1 MRTTDF
7 TKPTLLLLGD
17 VTLSVFA
24 VNTSY
29 LLRFG
34 QLEIAYNSELLA
46 LAVFT
51 LVLAFSSFVA
61 TLYDLEK
68 RLGKKELLGRIAVV
82 IGTSF
87 IVLCSIFYVMPAV
100 MLGRGVFIASLC
112 IFGMFQFIW
121 HVTYRTCINFPGL
134 ARKVLILG
142 TGPLAKKMGE
152 LIAST
157 NHHHVVGGYV
167 KLASEEVDVPA
178 HAIVGN
184 GGGLME
190 TIHKERA
197 HKLVVSL
204 SERRGIFPLQDV
216 LDCKFSGIEVVDAP
230 SFYEDLTGKLLIEDI
245 TPSWFI
251 FSNGFKMTPAMRYY
265 KRALD
270 IFFSMLGL
278 LMVMPFIPLLA
289 LAVKLDSRG
298 PIFFRQVRVGERE
311 KRFVLYKFRT
321 MREDAETTTGAIW
334 AQSNDPRIT
343 RVGRFLRTTRLDEI
357 PQLYNV
363 LRGDMS
369 FIGPRPE
376 RPEFIEM
383 LSKIIPYY
391 TERHFVKPGISGW
404 AQVRYPYGASVEDA
418 IEKLRYDLYYIKNI
432 SLVLDIVIIIE
443 TVKVMLFG
451 KGAR

>member
-1 MRTTDF
+1 
-7 TKPTLLLLGD
+7 
-17 VTLSVFA
+17 
-24 VNTSY
+24 
-29 LLRFG
+29 
-34 QLEIAYNSELLA
+34 
-46 LAVFT
+46 
-51 LVLAFSSFVA
+51 
-61 TLYDLEK
+61 
-68 RLGKKELLGRIAVV
+68 
-82 IGTSF
+82 
-87 IVLCSIFYVMPAV
+87 
-100 MLGRGVFIASLC
+100 
-112 IFGMFQFIW
+112 
-121 HVTYRTCINFPGL
+121 
-134 ARKVLILG
+134 
-142 TGPLAKKMGE
+142 
-152 LIAST
+152 
-157 NHHHVVGGYV
+157 
-167 KLASEEVDVPA
+167 
-178 HAIVGN
+178 
-184 GGGLME
+184 
-190 TIHKERA
+190 
-197 HKLVVSL
+197 
-204 SERRGIFPLQDV
+204 
-216 LDCKFSGIEVVDAP
+216 
-230 SFYEDLTGKLLIEDI
+230 
-245 TPSWFI
+245 
-251 FSNGFKMTPAMRYY
+251 
-265 KRALD
+265 
-270 IFFSMLGL
+270 MLGL

>member
-1 MRTTDF
+1 MRTTNF
-7 TKPTLLLLGD
+7 SRPTLLLLGD
-17 VTLSVFA
+17 ITLAVFA

-29 LLRFG
+29 SFRLG
-34 QLEIAYNSELLA
+34 QFEIAYNSELLA
-46 LAVFT
+46 LLVFT
-51 LVLAFSSFVA
+51 LVLAVSSFAA

-68 RLGKKELLGRIAVV
+68 SLGKKELLGRIAVV
-82 IGTSF
+82 VGTSF
-87 IVLCSIFYVMPAV
+87 IVLCSIFYVVPSAR
-100 MLGRGVFIASLC
+100 LGRGVFVGSLC
-112 IFGMFQFIW
+112 VFGMFQFLW
-121 HVTYRTCINFPGL
+121 HSTYRAFLNSPGL

-142 TGPLAKKMGE
+142 TGPLAKKIGD
-152 LIAST
+152 IVAST

-167 KLASEEVDVPA
+167 KMASEQVDVPE
-178 HAIVGN
+178 HSIVGN

-270 IFFSMLGL
+270 IFFSMVGL
-278 LMVMPFIPLLA
+278 LAVMPFIPLLA
-289 LAVKLDSRG
+289 LAIKLDSRG

-311 KRFVLYKFRT
+311 KRFMLYKFRT

-334 AQSNDPRIT
+334 AQSNDSRIT
-343 RVGRFLRTTRLDEI
+343 RVGRFLRKTRVDEI

-383 LSKIIPYY
+383 LSKVIPYY

-418 IEKLRYDLYYIKNI
+418 IEKLRYDLYYIKNT
-432 SLVLDIVIIIE
+432 SPLLDILIIIE
-443 TVKVMLFG
+443 TVKVMFFG
-451 KGAR
+451 RGAR